1 MSRTEKLQ
9 KAKSYLEMLSNYID
23 PITGEAVNAATLK
36 NDNIKDI
43 FDFVV
48 EILQEVID
56 NDGEVI
62 RLEELSPLKIENL
75 NKSAIVISDKPVQLK
90 GLIMRINK
98 EIKNSK
104 MKKLQGATITNWL
117 VEKGYLTSEKVAV
130 VRNVTQFATTDVSAQ
145 IGIISEEKVDT
156 KTGELK
162 KNVLLTNIAQQF
174 IIDNL
179 DDILFQKADGVDDFE
194 EETEMNIALSNAS
207 FTPSIKSNEIP
218 DELNAIK
225 HIERTEKAKNNLR
238 EGKISIN
245 NQIYYLKNGKISDDT
260 YKVLPEGRALPILY
274 KYYSQIDFRY
284 LESTDLIDYIKAT
297 KESKIYNICIE
308 AIEYSLENQDGVF
321 IRKVL
326 PIYTSCLREL
336 KMPDRV
342 VEFWE
347 NNGKKYAKFA
357 SALLYT
363 SLASA
368 YCDLNDYASASKAI
382 NRAYAMSGGG
392 SGHKTE
398 ISLVYKRIKKE
409 MERF

>member
-1 MSRTEKLQ
+1 MNRTEKLQ
-9 KAKSYLEMLSNYID
+9 KAKSYLEMLSNSID
-23 PITGEAVNAATLK
+23 PTTGEAVNDATLK
-36 NDNIKDI
+36 NGDIKDI
-43 FDFVV
+43 FIFVA
-48 EILQEVID
+48 EILKEVID
-56 NDGEVI
+56 NDVDVI
-62 RLEELSPLKIENL
+62 RLDELSPLKIENL
-75 NKSAIVISDKPVQLK
+75 NKSAIAVSDKPVQLK
-90 GLIMRINK
+90 GFIMRINK
-98 EIKNSK
+98 EIKNSR

-130 VRNVTQFATTDVSAQ
+130 VRNITQFSTTDVSAQ
-145 IGIISEEKVDT
+145 IGIISEEKVDI

-162 KNVLLTNIAQQF
+162 KKVVLTNTAQQF

-179 DDILFQKADGVDDFE
+179 EDILSKRADDVDDFE
-194 EETEMNIALSNAS
+194 EETEMNIASSSAR
-207 FTPSIKSNEIP
+207 FVPSMKSNKTP
-218 DELNAIK
+218 NELNTIK
-225 HIERTEKAKNNLR
+225 HIERTEKTKNNLR

-260 YKVLPEGRALPILY
+260 YKVLPDGRALPVLY

-284 LESTDLIDYIKAT
+284 LETTDLIDYIKAT
-297 KESKIYNICIE
+297 KEAKIYNICIE
-308 AIEYSLENQDGVF
+308 AIEYSLENQDNIF
-321 IRKVL
+321 IKKVL

-347 NNGKKYAKFA
+347 NNSKKYAKSA
-357 SALLYT
+357 SAVLYT

-368 YCDLNDYASASKAI
+368 YCDLKDYASASKAI

-398 ISLVYKRIKKE
+398 ISLVYKRINKE